1 MTRFERLFVWSG
13 GLLFAGSIALCV
25 WWYLFYLG
33 QPRPRTGLAPLAY
46 DAVLLTIFACHHSLF
61 ARGWVKRQLTPIP
74 PHLRRSVYVWIASV
88 LLIAVCLLWRT
99 LGGELYDAS
108 GAGAGALVVVQLA
121 GVAIASVLLIA
132 VCLLWRTLGG
142 ELYDASGAGA
152 GALVVVQL
160 AGVAIAAWSVAE
172 IDPLELAGIRTPDA
186 EDELQFQGPYR
197 LVRHPLYLGW
207 IVAAFGTPHLTGDR
221 LAFAILTSLYLMI
234 AIPWE
239 EQSLVQSYGGEYT
252 RYQRQVRWRVIP
264 FIY

>member
-13 GLLFAGSIALCV
+13 GVLFAGSIALCV

-46 DAVLLTIFACHHSLF
+46 DAMLLTIFASHHSLF
-61 ARGWVKRQLTPIP
+61 ARRWVKRQLTPIP

-108 GAGAGALVVVQLA
+108 GARAAGLVVM
-121 GVAIASVLLIA
+121 
-132 VCLLWRTLGG
+132 
-142 ELYDASGAGA
+142 
-152 GALVVVQL
+152 QL

-172 IDPLELAGIRTPDA
+172 IDPLELAGIKAPDA

-221 LAFAILTSLYLMI
+221 LAFAILTSLYLVI